1 MDETVDTQAV
11 DGGEGASVAPPAD
24 SLQRERAGE
33 KTCFHVKFLSLQDR
47 PHITLQ
53 VRNPESAASPE
64 SHLCAFILDFMGAQL
79 VIKSACNT
87 GDLGFITGLGRS
99 LAEGNGNPPSTLA
112 WKIPC
117 TEDPGWLQSM
127 GSQSVGQD

>member
-64 SHLCAFILDFMGAQL
+64 SHLCAFITYNHSPMDGYLGYDFF
-79 VIKSACNT
+79 SFYN
-87 GDLGFITGLGRS
+87 S
-99 LAEGNGNPPSTLA
+99 
-112 WKIPC
+112 
-117 TEDPGWLQSM
+117 
-127 GSQSVGQD
+127 